1 MDWRSSPRAVS
12 FCLRSI
18 MALIAESGPNRRWS
32 CCRRRVARQTTRQC
46 IATAGNCLWS
56 NCRRGLLLTSIL
68 LVTCLARPIVC
79 SREREL
85 HLPDYAVLSRVRS
98 LNNPCM
104 ESGGAGTTANQR
116 TPPESGSRLK
126 LSELVTQSD
135 VIFKAFAGH
144 GNDLRDAALNFS
156 RMTPTGASEHRQH
169 QQQHHQPRWKP
180 QPVDADFIVRLEP
193 GTVYKGNELFKQLQL
208 NSWKHYFILWSNGS
222 IQYTHRDVPVQG
234 QTTGESFMPTG
245 STVATTYLDG
255 LEADA
260 SVSSRLQRRSVEPIS
275 TAKPTKP
282 GCLNGRRRRKLSES
296 TQSAVAEGILDDSSF
311 ERSQRNIN
319 EFQTAPPIGT
329 DNSIHPAVRNLDTD
343 RNSPVQAFSNDDH
356 KRKSL
361 SADERVNLQQS
372 TSSNKNTRQTEDE
385 ISDERAV
392 PKSMGKDFEREGQIS
407 RTLSEILPVT
417 LIVFGRLA
425 TGGNDGGDAGT
436 DKLLRVDPYVGLLR
450 WDEQLEDALWQALGW
465 SEWSDYTSCSVA
477 CGGGVQQ
484 RFRHCLQSAPSDR
497 AGASAIRTESIAPP
511 TVAPSVATTRNRRNV
526 LSSEIENPTHAATTA
541 RTQPVALGALPG
553 VSITRTSY
561 GSDDGD
567 GKRKRK
573 LKSKQTMA
581 YEKERR
587 MKFREE
593 VNEKSIIMNPSTSEP
608 ISSESVSQWT
618 PTVQGRSVP
627 PHERMVMDAAAKT
640 HHNRPSD
647 GAADDEDTWP
657 ACEGHNIEQRKCN
670 MFECAGTINLLPA
683 LTPNYHWRAWDE
695 AIDDRIN
702 YQINQLDQNFTL
714 MMSLRLKHTNTR
726 PAAGYSGHLGYRA
739 DADIG
744 SDPSSTAHPTSGHIF
759 SVRSKLTT
767 GSSLSINFETDGHG
781 GIRVLQEKYGLSEM
795 LPVRSGKLTLRDG
808 DWHSLALSGR
818 NGGFVTVYIDCQWI
832 NSFVLTK
839 GSIELPQYPIVEV
852 GQNVE
857 LRQLMVVPGEK
868 SARLQCNSQP
878 VPIHD
883 VENRRVTN
891 YFEHLN

>member
-1 MDWRSSPRAVS
+1 MDWRSSPCAAP
-12 FCLRSI
+12 FCFRSI
-18 MALIAESGPNRRWS
+18 MALIVESGSNRRWS
-32 CCRRRVARQTTRQC
+32 FCRRTVVARKTSRQC
-46 IATAGNCLWS
+46 IATAGLWS
-56 NCRRGLLLTSIL
+56 NCSRGLVLASIL

-79 SREREL
+79 SRVGREL
-85 HLPDYAVLSRVRS
+85 HLQDYAVLSRVS
-98 LNNPCM
+98 TLGNPCG
-104 ESGGAGTTANQR
+104 EKDGAGTTTNR
-116 TPPESGSRLK
+116 HIPPESMLK

-144 GNDLRDAALNFS
+144 GNDLREAALNFTW
-156 RMTPTGASEHRQH
+156 MPTGASEHRQ
-169 QQQHHQPRWKP
+169 QQQQHHHQPRWKP
-180 QPVDADFIVRLEP
+180 HPVDVNQGAGADFIVRLEP

-222 IQYTHRDVPVQG
+222 VQYTHHDDDGHVQG
-234 QTTGESFMPTG
+234 RKDGESFRSTG
-245 STVATTYLDG
+245 STVDTTNG
-255 LEADA
+255 SEEDA
-260 SVSSRLQRRSVEPIS
+260 SSSDHFSRRTAEPIS
-275 TAKPTKP
+275 TEKVTKRD
-282 GCLNGRRRRKLSES
+282 CQNRQVRES
-296 TQSAVAEGILDDSSF
+296 TKSAVTDSSL
-311 ERSQRNIN
+311 EHSQRNEN
-319 EFQTAPPIGT
+319 DFQPPIPIVT
-329 DNSIHPAVRNLDTD
+329 DNSIDSTTRNLDPN
-343 RNSPVQAFSNDDH
+343 RIRPVEASSNRDDH

-361 SADERVNLQQS
+361 SAAERVNLQQNAGS
-372 TSSNKNTRQTEDE
+372 NTRHEA
-385 ISDERAV
+385 SDERAV
-392 PKSMGKDFEREGQIS
+392 PKSMEKDFKTEGQIS

-417 LIVFGRLA
+417 LIVFGRLS
-425 TGGNDGGDAGT
+425 TGGNDGHGDA
-436 DKLLRVDPYVGLLR
+436 DKLLLVDPYVGLLR

-465 SEWSDYTSCSVA
+465 SEWSDYTGCSVA

-497 AGASAIRTESIAPP
+497 EARETRTETVIPP
-511 TVAPSVATTRNRRNV
+511 VVKPSVATTRHRRNV
-526 LSSEIENPTHAATTA
+526 LNSEIENPPNPTTLE
-541 RTQPVALGALPG
+541 RTQPVRYGALPG
-553 VSITRTSY
+553 VSIVARRPSLVA
-561 GSDDGD
+561 DDGD
-567 GKRKRK
+567 GKWKRKRQ
-573 LKSKQTMA
+573 SKQMVTG
-581 YEKERR
+581 EKERR
-587 MKFREE
+587 MKFLEK

-608 ISSESVSQWT
+608 ISSESVSRWT
-618 PTVQGRSVP
+618 PTVQDKSVP
-627 PHERMVMDAAAKT
+627 LHERLVAESEAEKT
-640 HHNRPSD
+640 HHNRQPD
-647 GAADDEDTWP
+647 ETADDEGTWHP
-657 ACEGHNIEQRKCN
+657 VCEGHNIEQRNCN
-670 MFECAGTINLLPA
+670 MFECTGVINLLTA
-683 LTPNYHWRAWDE
+683 LTHNYHWRTWDE

-714 MMSLRLKHTNTR
+714 MMSLRIKHVND
-726 PAAGYSGHLGYRA
+726 GNESE
-739 DADIG
+739 
-744 SDPSSTAHPTSGHIF
+744 PSSTIRPISGHIF

-857 LRQLMVVPGEK
+857 LRQLTVVPGEK

>member
-1 MDWRSSPRAVS
+1 MDWRSSPRAATY
-12 FCLRSI
+12 CLRSI
-18 MALIAESGPNRRWS
+18 MALIVGSGSNRQWS
-32 CCRRRVARQTTRQC
+32 FCRRKIETKATRQC
-46 IATAGNCLWS
+46 TATAGSCLWS
-56 NCRRGLLLTSIL
+56 SCRRGLVLTSIL
-68 LVTCLARPIVC
+68 LVTCLARPIAG

-85 HLPDYAVLSRVRS
+85 HLQDYAVLSHVRS
-98 LNNPCM
+98 LNNPCK
-104 ESGGAGTTANQR
+104 ESGGAGTTTNQR
-116 TPPESGSRLK
+116 APPESGSVLK

-156 RMTPTGASEHRQH
+156 SMATGAAEHRQ
-169 QQQHHQPRWKP
+169 QQQQHHHQPRWKP
-180 QPVDADFIVRLEP
+180 QPVDAKHEAGADFIVRLEP

-222 IQYTHRDVPVQG
+222 VQYTHRDVPVQG
-234 QTTGESFMPTG
+234 HTTGESFKPTE
-245 STVATTYLDG
+245 STTADTTYPDG
-255 LEADA
+255 LNADA
-260 SVSSRLQRRSVEPIS
+260 SLSSHLERRSAEPIS
-275 TAKPTKP
+275 TAKTTKP
-282 GCLNGRRRRKLSES
+282 GCQNKRPGGTWSES
-296 TQSAVAEGILDDSSF
+296 TPSAVTEGVHDDSSF
-311 ERSQRNIN
+311 QP
-319 EFQTAPPIGT
+319 AHPIGT
-329 DNSIHPAVRNLDTD
+329 DNSIHSAAHNLDTD
-343 RNSPVQAFSNDDH
+343 RSSPAHTFSNDDH
-356 KRKSL
+356 KHKPL

-372 TSSNKNTRQTEDE
+372 AESNKSTLPEDE
-385 ISDERAV
+385 TSDERAV
-392 PKSMGKDFEREGQIS
+392 PKSMGKDFESEGQIS

-417 LIVFGRLA
+417 LVVFGRLS
-425 TGGNDGGDAGT
+425 TGGNDGGGAT

-465 SEWSDYTSCSVA
+465 SEWSDNTGCSVA

-497 AGASAIRTESIAPP
+497 AGATEIHTESITPP
-511 TVAPSVATTRNRRNV
+511 PVTPSVATTRHRRNV
-526 LSSEIENPTHAATTA
+526 LSSEIENPTSAATTA
-541 RTQPVALGALPG
+541 RTQPVTFGAQPG
-553 VSITRTSY
+553 VSITRMSY
-561 GSDDGD
+561 GNDDGD

-587 MKFREE
+587 MKFREK

-608 ISSESVSQWT
+608 ISSESVTQWT
-618 PTVQGRSVP
+618 PTVQGKSVP
-627 PHERMVMDAAAKT
+627 PHERMVMEAAVKT
-640 HHNRPSD
+640 DHNRQSD
-647 GAADDEDTWP
+647 EAADDEDTWP
-657 ACEGHNIEQRKCN
+657 VCEGHNIEQRNCN
-670 MFECAGTINLLPA
+670 MFECTGTINLLTA
-683 LTPNYHWRAWDE
+683 LTSNYHWRAWDE

-714 MMSLRLKHTNTR
+714 MMSLRLKVSVTQ
-726 PAAGYSGHLGYRA
+726 PAAGYSGHREHRA
-739 DADIG
+739 DDDIG
-744 SDPSSTAHPTSGHIF
+744 SDPSSTVRPISGHIF

-857 LRQLMVVPGEK
+857 LRQLTVVPGEK

-883 VENRRVTN
+883 VENRQVTN